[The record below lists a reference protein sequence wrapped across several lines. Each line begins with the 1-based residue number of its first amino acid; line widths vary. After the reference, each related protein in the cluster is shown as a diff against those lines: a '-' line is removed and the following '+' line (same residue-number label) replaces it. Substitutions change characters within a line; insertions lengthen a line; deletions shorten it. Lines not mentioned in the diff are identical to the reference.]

1 MKLIKQFLEKD
12 QSGYVILY
20 PEESED
26 MWHAYNLI
34 LPGDQLKATTVRRIQ
49 TSTSTGSSESFRQR
63 INLRITVETLDYD
76 PSPQTGEASIRIN
89 GRVCEENEYVK
100 MGAYHTIDLELHR
113 NFTLYKLEWDRVALD
128 RVKAACDISERA
140 ELAAVVMHDGLANIC
155 LVTQNLT
162 LIKQRIESSIPK
174 KRRGTSTQ
182 HDKGLNRFF
191 EQIMQGLL
199 RHIRF
204 DIVKVIIIAS
214 PGFLKDQFWTYL
226 QAEMARSDHSA
237 ANRPLI
243 ENKSK
248 FLLLHSNSGHKQA
261 LGEILAD
268 PAIQGR
274 LQDTK
279 YAQEVKILDQFFTT
293 LSESPDKAFYGWN
306 HVRKAADIAA
316 IQYLLISDTLF
327 RAADVPTRKKH
338 IKLVEEVE
346 GFGGQVF
353 IFSSQ
358 HASGEQLDQLTGIA
372 AILKYPAPQIEDDD

>member
-76 PSPQTGEASIRIN
+76 PSPQTGDASIRIN

-226 QAEMARSDHSA
+226 QAEMSRSDNSA

-243 ENKSK
+243 ENKAK

-346 GFGGQVF
+346 GFGGQVY

>member
-26 MWHAYNLI
+26 IWHAYNLI

-63 INLRITVETLDYD
+63 INLRIIVETLDYD
-76 PSPQTGEASIRIN
+76 PSPQTGDASIRIN

-226 QAEMARSDHSA
+226 QAEMSRSDNSA

-243 ENKSK
+243 ENKAK

-346 GFGGQVF
+346 GFGGQVY

>member
-34 LPGDQLKATTVRRIQ
+34 LPGDQLKATTIRRIQ

-113 NFTLYKLEWDRVALD
+113 NFTLYKLEWDRVALN

-191 EQIMQGLL
+191 EQITQGLL

-226 QAEMARSDHSA
+226 QAEMARSDNSA
-237 ANRPLI
+237 VNRPLI
-243 ENKSK
+243 ENKAK